1 MELLDKD
8 KEFLDKYESLYF
20 PTDTTILFYVFM
32 WLLTVV
38 SALGLCSLL
47 ENIRG
52 MIVVYFITTI
62 LFISPIFVILVHQK
76 RKKIF
81 LKKYGINKIEA
92 SNYYQFLT
100 KEIIYA
106 PLLQRVCQMNPDAK
120 ERQIELLGKWFS
132 LDDDSILEY
141 IFNKKYNDNEEE
153 YDDEDDEEKGKN
165 NPMKQLKEED
175 ISYKRT
181 FINRLF
187 QLVILEDGIHND
199 EWKLMMRLITQL
211 EFNKHY
217 INYFKERYEPLRT
230 EFDEYE
236 KRSNSSKN
244 KYVYSLKEYY
254 TTLGLEENASYEEVR
269 RAYHELALQHHPD
282 LPKNASRIEECE
294 KMMMKINEAYEKLR
308 SKS

>member
-1 MELLDKD
+1 MELLKKD
-8 KEFLDKYESLYF
+8 QEFLDKYESLFF

-32 WLLTVV
+32 WLLIVV

-62 LFISPIFVILVHQK
+62 LFISPIFVKLVHQK

-81 LKKYGINKIEA
+81 LKKYGINKTEA
-92 SNYYQFLT
+92 SNCYQFLT
-100 KEIIYA
+100 KDIIYA
-106 PLLQRVCQMNPDAK
+106 PLLQRVCQLNPDAK
-120 ERQIELLGKWFS
+120 ETQVELLKKWFS
-132 LDDDSILEY
+132 LDDVSISEY
-141 IFNKKYNDNEEE
+141 IFNKKYNDKKEK
-153 YDDEDDEEKGKN
+153 YDEDEEKEKDN
-165 NPMKQLKEED
+165 TVEQLKKKN
-175 ISYKRT
+175 ILYKKT

-244 KYVYSLKEYY
+244 KYEYSLKEYY
-254 TTLGLEENASYEEVR
+254 TTLGLEENATDEEVR